1 MEGKNHQ
8 TGYQGNMAYKT
19 NNPLEMTTHIEV
31 KSSTNWLIT
40 FVMGIGLLICAFI
53 ILIILPIA
61 TVQENFFLWIL
72 QYIITAIPFIGFS
85 TLFLY
90 FRLWNTFGKTVISIE
105 PDGMT
110 LRYKNKLF
118 TKPKTFLKS
127 EIKDIELRD
136 LTIERNQLGTRYH
149 FSLSG
154 KTYSVL
160 LVKKDEDKRIID
172 WITED
177 KASEIVD
184 KIKNAM

>member
-1 MEGKNHQ
+1 M
-8 TGYQGNMAYKT
+8 
-19 NNPLEMTTHIEV
+19 PIHIEI
-31 KSSTNWLIT
+31 KNNCNWFIT

-53 ILIILPIA
+53 ILIILPIS

-72 QYIITAIPFIGFS
+72 QCIMTAIPFIGFF

-90 FRLWNTFGKTVISIE
+90 FWLWNTFGKKVINVE
-105 PDGMT
+105 PDRIT
-110 LRYKNKLF
+110 LWYKNKLF

-136 LTIERNQLGTRYH
+136 LTIERYKYGTRYH

-154 KTYSVL
+154 KTYSVV
-160 LVKKDEDKRIID
+160 LVKKDEEKRIID

-177 KASEIVD
+177 KASEIIS
-184 KIKNAM
+184 KITEVWH